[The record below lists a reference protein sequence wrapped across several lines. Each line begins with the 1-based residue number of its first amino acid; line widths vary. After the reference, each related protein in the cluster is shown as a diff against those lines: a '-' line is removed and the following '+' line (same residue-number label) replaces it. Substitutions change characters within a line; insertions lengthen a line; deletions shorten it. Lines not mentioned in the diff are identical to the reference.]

1 METITLNIDGRE
13 VKTERG
19 KSVLKAALEAGMY
32 IPNLCY
38 HPDLSA
44 WGSCRLCVVE
54 VSGVRGLPT
63 SCTLQAENG
72 MVVKTQTP
80 LLNQTRKTAL
90 ELMLASHP
98 QECLE
103 CTQNLNCELQAM
115 AQYLGITKSKLRVL
129 PKNIPANNA
138 NFLFDHDMN
147 KCILCG
153 RCVRACYELR
163 GVGVLSFINRGK
175 QTYIGT
181 AFDKLL
187 ADANC
192 VFCGACAQVCPTGA
206 ITDKNGI
213 LESWKTREAALVPCK
228 DACPAGIDIPQ
239 YIRFINE
246 KKYSEATAVVREK
259 APFPN
264 VLGMV
269 CNHPCEEVC
278 RRQDICGSIGIRPLK
293 RFAAEREEI
302 SQKLL
307 KKAPTGKKVAV
318 VGSGP
323 AGLTAA
329 FYLSKLG
336 HDVTVFEALPV
347 TGGMLRVGIPEYRLP
362 KKALDAEIDEIKRA
376 GFNIKTN
383 ARIESPDA
391 LFAQGYQ
398 AIYLAIGAHQG
409 NKIGVPGDDS
419 AGVIDAVAFLRD
431 ISLGKKVKLG
441 NRVAVIGGGNVAM
454 DAARTAA
461 RLGSKEV
468 TIIYR
473 RTQAEMPANPEE
485 VEDALKEGIKFTYLA
500 TPIKIWNEDG
510 AVKLQCTRMELGPI
524 DASGRRSPVPVAGSE
539 FITEFDSVV
548 AAIGQKLQIPDKF
561 SLEKG
566 KGDSIKTW
574 SDSLTSQKGIFAGG
588 DIVLGPQTVIKAI
601 ASGRKGASAIDKY
614 LGGDGII
621 DEELAPKEE
630 PNPWIGN
637 KGDFAA
643 LKREEIPCLALEKRL
658 SDFAEVEKG
667 YHDEGGLKEA
677 NRCLQCDLRLKISAV
692 KFPPKRGSTKG

>member
-1 METITLNIDGRE
+1 METITLNIDGHE

-19 KSVLKAALEAGMY
+19 KSVLKAALEAGLY

-54 VSGVRGLPT
+54 VTGIRGLPT
-63 SCTLQAENG
+63 SCTLNAENG
-72 MVVKTQTP
+72 MVVKTQSP
-80 LLNQTRKTAL
+80 VLAQTRKTAL

-129 PKNIPANNA
+129 PKNIPPNNT

-181 AFDKLL
+181 AFDKPL

-206 ITDKNGI
+206 ITDKSGI
-213 LESWKTREAALVPCK
+213 LEWGKTREAALVPCK
-228 DACPAGIDIPQ
+228 NACPAGIDVPR
-239 YIRFINE
+239 YIRFITQN
-246 KKYSEATAVVREK
+246 KYAEATAVVREK
-259 APFPN
+259 APFPM

-293 RFAAEREEI
+293 RFAAEREA
-302 SQKLL
+302 QLAPPG
-307 KKAPTGKKVAV
+307 KAPLTGKKVAV
-318 VGSGP
+318 VGAGP

-336 HDVTVFEALPV
+336 HSVTVFEALPV

-362 KKALDAEIDEIKRA
+362 KKVLDAEIKGIQKA
-376 GFNIKTN
+376 GFEIKTN
-383 ARIESPDA
+383 SRIESPDE
-391 LFAQGYQ
+391 LFSQGYQ
-398 AIYLAIGAHQG
+398 AVYMAIGAHQG

-419 AGVIDAVAFLRD
+419 AGVIDAVALLRD
-431 ISLGKKVKLG
+431 ISLGKKINLG

-454 DAARTAA
+454 DAARTAL

-473 RTQAEMPANPEE
+473 RTKAEMPANPEE
-485 VEDALKEGIKFTYLA
+485 IEDAEKEGIKFTYLA
-500 TPIKIWNEDG
+500 TPTKISNENG
-510 AVKLQCTRMELGPI
+510 TVKAQCIRMELGPV
-524 DASGRRSPVPVAGSE
+524 DASGRRSPVPIQGSE
-539 FITEFDSVV
+539 FVTEFDSVV
-548 AAIGQKLQIPDKF
+548 AAIGQKLQAPEKF
-561 SLEKG
+561 NLEKG
-566 KGDSIKTW
+566 KGDSIKIW
-574 SDSLTSQKGIFAGG
+574 SDAVTSQKGIFAGG

-601 ASGRKGASAIDKY
+601 ASGRQGASAIDKY
-614 LGGDGII
+614 LGGSGII
-621 DEELAPKEE
+621 DEVLAPIEE
-630 PNPWIGN
+630 PNPCIGN
-637 KGDFAA
+637 KGDFAY
-643 LKREEIPCLALEKRL
+643 LKREEIPCLALNQRL

-667 YHDEGGLKEA
+667 YADENGLKEA
-677 NRCLQCDLRLKISAV
+677 DRCLQCDLRLKISPM
-692 KFPPKRGSTKG
+692 KFPPKKGSTKG